1 MTFDLAQ
8 SNRRILIVDD
18 QEAIHRDFM
27 MILAPNA
34 APAEELDAASNA
46 FLAQETDSTEDRL
59 TFEVDSAFQGNYA
72 VEMVLKATAE
82 GQPYAL
88 AFVDMRMPPG
98 WDGIETIQRLWEVAP
113 DLEIVIC
120 SAYSDYSW
128 VETTEKLGHSSQ
140 LLILKKPFDNTEISQ
155 LACGLTLKWNL
166 ARRAETKLDELQA
179 MVDKRT
185 SELRAAKMEL
195 EDRVEQRTAELQ
207 VALSA
212 SESTS
217 RAKSEFL
224 ANTSHELCSPLNSLL
239 ILAQSLAANYEGNLT
254 SAQVQAADVIYQDGR
269 NLLALIND
277 ILDLA
282 RLEAGQMKA
291 FAEPVDL
298 CLLAGTLSKKFSP
311 LTDQKGLILKCEVAD
326 DLPTTMITDPQ
337 RVEHVLQNL
346 LSNALKFTESG
357 SVTLRINRPGWDTR
371 FL

>member
-120 SAYSDYSW
+120 S
-128 VETTEKLGHSSQ
+128 
-140 LLILKKPFDNTEISQ
+140 
-155 LACGLTLKWNL
+155 
-166 ARRAETKLDELQA
+166 
-179 MVDKRT
+179 
-185 SELRAAKMEL
+185 
-195 EDRVEQRTAELQ
+195 DR
-207 VALSA
+207 
-212 SESTS
+212 
-217 RAKSEFL
+217 KS
-224 ANTSHELCSPLNSLL
+224 
-239 ILAQSLAANYEGNLT
+239 
-254 SAQVQAADVIYQDGR
+254 VV
-269 NLLALIND
+269 
-277 ILDLA
+277 
-282 RLEAGQMKA
+282 
-291 FAEPVDL
+291 
-298 CLLAGTLSKKFSP
+298 
-311 LTDQKGLILKCEVAD
+311 
-326 DLPTTMITDPQ
+326 
-337 RVEHVLQNL
+337 
-346 LSNALKFTESG
+346 
-357 SVTLRINRPGWDTR
+357 
-371 FL
+371 